1 LNIAKSTICAASV
14 AILLTA
20 WLVGGCKEA
29 VEPIEPVHQH
39 GEGEDMG
46 EQRRSLQS
54 PEDRMSHAPGSPPV
68 PLAPEPGGGL
78 PDLDE
83 ALKLTQSS
91 DSRKVESGFQ
101 KMGILFEKGT
111 SQQRA
116 AARQALREILLHN
129 DKAYNREQAVE
140 QLGLRFEE
148 TYLLLIQAL
157 DQEDADVVVRII
169 QLLQTHPEKPAIVRS
184 VRKLLDH
191 SSYKVRTAAADA
203 VVGMYQATGDVAGL
217 ASLLGVHE
225 NDLSA
230 KAAIKLTVM
239 GRKVVPELIDIVKTS
254 SDVSQRHGAALVLAM
269 VCGGTTPKQD
279 KFADLAL
286 AKNYAL
292 IEMPGPPDRRAVEPL
307 IDALLHDESAMVRE
321 IAAQGLGYLG
331 DAQATPALAQALTKD
346 PSEPVRRRAAAAL
359 ITVPARAAQ
368 PALEQAV
375 RTDKSEYVRRYAAE
389 ALGWIGTGGVVS
401 ALTDAARDEAPEVRR
416 YAAVQL
422 GKIAE
427 EKDLPEE
434 IRQKALVALVGLFDD
449 ENADV
454 RWAAVMSVGK
464 MRDRAAVAQLRR
476 ALDDPVTMV
485 SHAAER
491 ALQKLGLAERRAEE
505 FKQ

>member
-1 LNIAKSTICAASV
+1 LNISKSTVCAVSV

-20 WLVGGCKEA
+20 WLVGGCREA
-29 VEPIEPVHQH
+29 VAPIEPVHSHH
-39 GEGEDMG
+39 GEGEEMD
-46 EQRRSLQS
+46 ERRRTPPP
-54 PEDRMSHAPGSPPV
+54 PEDRMPGGPGVPP
-68 PLAPEPGGGL
+68 APEPEGVL
-78 PDLDE
+78 SDLDE
-83 ALKLTQSS
+83 ALKLAHSS
-91 DSRKVESGFQ
+91 NPRNAESGIRTL
-101 KMGILFEKGT
+101 GTLFKEGT
-111 SQQRA
+111 SRQQA
-116 AARQALREILLHN
+116 AAGQALREILLHDDN
-129 DKAYNREQAVE
+129 ASSREQAVWA
-140 QLGLRFEE
+140 LGLRFEE
-148 TYLLLIQAL
+148 TYPLLMQVL
-157 DQEDADVVVRII
+157 DQEETDVVVKIIRI
-169 QLLQTHPEKPAIVRS
+169 LQRHPEEPSVVRD

-191 SSYKVRTAAADA
+191 SSHEVRAAAADA
-203 VVGMYQATGDVAGL
+203 VVEMYQATGDVVGL
-217 ASLLGVHE
+217 ASLLGVYE
-225 NDLSA
+225 KDLSA

-254 SDVSQRHGAALVLAM
+254 SDASQRHGAALVLAM
-269 VCGGTTPKQD
+269 VCGGTTAKQA

-292 IEMPGPPDRRAVEPL
+292 IEMPGPPDKRAVEPL

-331 DAQATPALAQALTKD
+331 DVQAARALAQALTGD

-359 ITVPARAAQ
+359 ITVPASAAQ

-375 RTDKSEYVRRYAAE
+375 RTDESEYVRRYAAE
-389 ALGWIGTGGVVS
+389 ALGWIGTGVVVS
-401 ALTDAARDEAPEVRR
+401 ALTDAAHDEAPEVRR
-416 YAAVQL
+416 YAAIQL

-427 EKDLPEE
+427 EKGLLEKL
-434 IRQKALVALVGLFDD
+434 RLKALLALVELFDD

-464 MRDRAAVAQLRR
+464 MQDIAAVAQLRR

>member
-1 LNIAKSTICAASV
+1 LNIAKSTICAAAA

-29 VEPIEPVHQH
+29 VEPIEPVHSSH
-39 GEGEDMG
+39 GAQEDMD
-46 EQRRSLQS
+46 ERRRTPPP
-54 PEDRMSHAPGSPPV
+54 PEELIRGL
-68 PLAPEPGGGL
+68 PLMPEPDGVL

-83 ALKLTQSS
+83 ALRLAHSSKPGNADSGIRKL
-91 DSRKVESGFQ
+91 
-101 KMGILFEKGT
+101 GILFEKGT
-111 SQQRA
+111 SQQQA
-116 AARQALREILLHN
+116 AASGALREILLHSDN
-129 DKAYNREQAVE
+129 TNSRQQAAWA
-140 QLGLRFEE
+140 LGRRFDE
-148 TYLLLIQAL
+148 TYLLLIQVL
-157 DQEDADVVVRII
+157 DREETDVVVKIVRI
-169 QLLQTHPEKPAIVRS
+169 LESHPEKPAVVRS
-184 VRKLLDH
+184 MRELLDH
-191 SSYKVRTAAADA
+191 SDHKVREAAASA
-203 VVGMYQATGDVAGL
+203 IVGMYEATGDVAGL
-217 ASLLGVHE
+217 ASLLGVYE
-225 NDLSA
+225 KDLSA

-239 GRKVVPELIDIVKTS
+239 GRKVVPEMIDILKIS
-254 SDVSQRHGAALVLAM
+254 PDARQRHGAALVVAM
-269 VCGGTTPKQD
+269 VCGGTTPKQE

-331 DAQATPALAQALTKD
+331 DVQAAPALAQALTED

-359 ITVPARAAQ
+359 ITVPARAVQ

-375 RTDKSEYVRRYAAE
+375 GTDDSEYVRRYAAE

-401 ALTDAARDEAPEVRR
+401 VLTDAANDEASEVRR

-427 EKDLPEE
+427 EKDLPEKLRHKS
-434 IRQKALVALVGLFDD
+434 IVALVRLFDD

-454 RWAAVMSVGK
+454 RWAAVMSVGR
-464 MRDRAAVAQLRR
+464 MRDRATVAQLRR

-505 FKQ
+505 FQQ